1 MDISN
6 LTATELDELIS
17 KAAEKRAEMM
27 PHISYDPPKDGT
39 FTFNPGWYVDL
50 VDTGSLV
57 QIRSPGVGWVSVV
70 IPPIDRARIASV
82 LTMHCLMSAATN
94 TGSAATTRTPTI
106 TGSGGG
112 GVLH

>member
-17 KAAEKRAEMM
+17 KAAEKRAGMM

-70 IPPIDRARIASV
+70 IPPIDRARIASM
-82 LTMHCLMSAATN
+82 LTMHCLMSAATQ
-94 TGSAATTRTPTI
+94 TSPTTAAHTPTI
-106 TGSGGG
+106 TGVGGG